1 MYFLLVGGSSL
12 KWGLFSIQ
20 ATSSLPRQLLL
31 CCSYHFTTSLY
42 SAAQSY
48 NSAAPNILLHLKDY
62 SAPCILLHLST
73 LLLTLYYSPPQIDY
87 SAPIK
92 HLTTYLYSAAQSYK
106 SAAQSY
112 YSAAQILPFQLLHS
126 SIVFC
131 SYMMRSFFSTV
142 TMYFLFYKEIDRVYC
157 CY

>member
-1 MYFLLVGGSSL
+1 MYFLLVGGSPS
-12 KWGLFSIQ
+12 GAFSVF
-20 ATSSLPRQLLL
+20 RRHRHFRG
-31 CCSYHFTTSLY
+31 SYY
-42 SAAQSY
+42 
-48 NSAAPNILLHLKDY
+48 SAAPNILLHLKDY

-92 HLTTYLYSAAQSYK
+92 HLTTYLYSAAQSFK

-142 TMYFLFYKEIDRVYC
+142 TVYFQVGVLYILQRNLQDILLLLNKKTVAKTS
-157 CY
+157 